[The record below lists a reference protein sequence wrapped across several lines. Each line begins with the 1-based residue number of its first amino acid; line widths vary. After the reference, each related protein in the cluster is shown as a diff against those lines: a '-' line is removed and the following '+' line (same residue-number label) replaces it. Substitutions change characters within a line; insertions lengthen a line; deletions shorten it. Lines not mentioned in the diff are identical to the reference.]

1 MSTEKLKLPAYGGQA
16 LIEGVLMRGS
26 KYLAAAFRTPSGEI
40 IVETEKLAGIY
51 ASRLVKIPFL
61 RGLVILW
68 DAIGLG
74 TKYITKSANVQ
85 TGENEK
91 IEGPALIGTVI
102 FSFALAIGL
111 FFLLPT
117 GVAVLFQKW
126 LSFSPFAAN
135 LIEGFIRLFLVILY
149 IWLVGKTA
157 DIRRVFTY
165 HGAEHKTIN
174 AFEAGAE
181 LKPSTVKN
189 FSLHHP
195 RCGTGFILIL
205 VLFSIILFTA
215 IGPLP
220 NLFWRLTSRIVLLPL
235 LVMLAYEYMRFS
247 ANHLD
252 NKLLKLLSIPG
263 MAMQRLTTVEPS
275 EEILEVA
282 ICAFNTMYDLENK
295 KDPDESRA

>member
-1 MSTEKLKLPAYGGQA
+1 MSTSKLKLPAYGGQA

-26 KYLAAAFRTPSGEI
+26 KNLAAAFRAPSGEI
-40 IVETEKLAGIY
+40 KVETEILSGIY
-51 ASRLVKIPFL
+51 TSRLVKIPFL

-74 TKYITKSANVQ
+74 TRYITKSANIQ

-91 IEGPALIGTVI
+91 IEGPAMVATII

-117 GVAVLFQKW
+117 GIAALFQKW
-126 LSFSPFAAN
+126 LNFSPFMAN
-135 LIEGFIRLFLVILY
+135 LIEGLIRLILVILY
-149 IWLVGKTA
+149 IWVVGKA
-157 DIRRVFTY
+157 PDIRRVFTY

-174 AFEAGAE
+174 AFEAGAT
-181 LKPSTVKN
+181 LIPSEVKK

-205 VLFSIILFTA
+205 VLFSILLFTA

-220 NLFWRLTSRIVLLPL
+220 NLLLRLSSRILLLPP

-252 NKLLKLLSIPG
+252 NKFLKVLSLPG
-263 MAMQRLTTVEPS
+263 MAMQKLTTVEPPDDV
-275 EEILEVA
+275 LEVA
-282 ICAFNTMYDLENK
+282 ICAFTTMYSLENNEVA
-295 KDPDESRA
+295 DGSQV